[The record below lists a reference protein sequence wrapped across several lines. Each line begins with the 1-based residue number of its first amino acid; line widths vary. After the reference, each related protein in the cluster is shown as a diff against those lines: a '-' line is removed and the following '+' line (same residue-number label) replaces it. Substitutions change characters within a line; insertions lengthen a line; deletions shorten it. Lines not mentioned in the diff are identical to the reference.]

1 MITMIIK
8 DTLQTA
14 FIKKDLFFKIYFFL
28 FYGQHQLKCSFS
40 SSFESA
46 ATFLRATSS
55 GPSCGFKKKTR
66 RITCLHYFNYS
77 NKCMS
82 STFRLHKGLD
92 RGLCPAQIYGFL
104 IMYVTLPMI

>member
-28 FYGQHQLKCSFS
+28 FYGQHQLKCSLS

-46 ATFLRATSS
+46 DTFFKSNYIWSFVQFKEEEEEKKHLKPEPVFIISITVTNVWVPGS
-55 GPSCGFKKKTR
+55 GCS
-66 RITCLHYFNYS
+66 RIWTEVFVQ
-77 NKCMS
+77 
-82 STFRLHKGLD
+82 HKSMD
-92 RGLCPAQIYGFL
+92 FS
-104 IMYVTLPMI
+104 